1 MNECVIKWMSN
12 EGIEW
17 MNEWVIKW
25 MSNGL
30 NELRNTWVTGLPTGV
45 CAPVPF
51 FFPPSGTILLM
62 RMAFSRGFDLRGMF
76 IGWPLCISWITG
88 YWEENSYTLSIPFS
102 CRCIAEPDYILYIL
116 YTVQYSVH
124 CSHLSNHI
132 NHM

>member
-1 MNECVIKWMSN
+1 MT
-12 EGIEW
+12 GI
-17 MNEWVIKW
+17 
-25 MSNGL
+25 
-30 NELRNTWVTGLPTGV
+30 PTGV

-51 FFPPSGTILLM
+51 FFPPFGTILLM

-116 YTVQYSVH
+116 YSILFIAHIYQTILIICNRFISTGINDFD
-124 CSHLSNHI
+124 LIWMSNVM
-132 NHM
+132 NEWGMELMNEWVMEWMKE